1 MGGDSNPLT
10 GAVPFAGNPNVLEGG
25 TIIAVDAN
33 SRVYRVHTSSG
44 RTQYMSRIQA
54 HPGDIALLPLH
65 TRVLVTYGLGI
76 PYILGIIPDAGR
88 QTQNTEPESL
98 TGTSGHG
105 GEDPLLARSA
115 TSGARGA
122 DEPRDLIPGDMA
134 LRSPDGASI
143 AALRG
148 RVAQVKGSDVAKIE
162 AFGGSDLVR
171 IVAGVLQTI
180 TWMGESK
187 TVNNDGK
194 TSFIWDG
201 GSDQL
206 TQTGQDEGQFTIHVR
221 LGHEGNLARFEI
233 TNREGQP
240 MFNVH
245 VGPDGALRVFGR
257 RGADV
262 HMGSDPEDAHHFAYV
277 GSCTEEITG
286 NSLRDI
292 GGDSSTTVAG
302 SMTCDIEHN
311 RTCYVGGDDFCQVT
325 QNQNITVAQNAEHLI
340 QGSRSV
346 FVGETS
352 THEVIGSGI
361 YGVKTSGGAMEFA
374 TRGGQCRFQTGAGNF
389 TVDTSGAIK
398 LQAGAESIEL
408 GRNATSHATK
418 FEELQTALSVLTQQV
433 SAHNTLLTSHV
444 HPVTAPGTT
453 GPSPTLLPLATA
465 LSVNIIAAKS
475 TTTKVE

>member
-115 TSGARGA
+115 TSGSRGA

-162 AFGGSDLVR
+162 AFGGSDFVR

-206 TQTGQDEGQFTIHVR
+206 TQTGQDEGQFTIHIR

-245 VGPDGALRVFGR
+245 VGPDGAVQILGR
-257 RGADV
+257 RGTDI
-262 HMGSDPEDAHHFAYV
+262 HMGSEPSDTHRFAYV
-277 GSCTEEITG
+277 GSRTEETTG
-286 NSLRDI
+286 SALYDI
-292 GGDSSTTVAG
+292 GGDSRTTVTG
-302 SMTCDIEHN
+302 STTCDIEHN

-346 FVGETS
+346 FVGESS

-374 TRGGQCRFQTGAGNF
+374 TRGGQCRFQTGVGNF
-389 TVDTSGAIK
+389 AVDTRGSIK

-418 FEELQTALSVLTQQV
+418 FEELQAALSTLTEQV
-433 SAHNTLLTSHV
+433 SLHNALLASHV
-444 HPVTAPGTT
+444 HPVPAPGTT
-453 GPSPTLLPLATA
+453 GPSPMLVPLATA
-465 LSVNIIAAKS
+465 LRINIAAAKS